1 MTATPKP
8 GAVLMDTDSTAA
20 YLGFSAKTLRNWR
33 SEGDGPPY
41 VKFGNR
47 VRYDRRVVDRWLEK
61 HTRGAA

>member
-8 GAVLMDTDSTAA
+8 GAVLMDTDETAD
-20 YLGFSAKTLRNWR
+20 YLKLSAKTLRNWR
-33 SEGDGPPY
+33 SDGDGPPY

-47 VRYDRRVVDRWLEK
+47 VRYDRRKVDSWLEK